1 MEILSTLEFK
11 KLLNDNPTKK
21 FVFTEW
27 IPKIFTTDLHI
38 SSGDPEMPYFGAT
51 TFGGD
56 PDDDLIYDYDW
67 SINEYSD
74 DELFLVLSDDDVKEI
89 AGLFNEVVRGNSNV
103 HSNSRRGIM
112 D

>member
-1 MEILSTLEFK
+1 MEIFNKLEFK

-21 FVFTEW
+21 FVFLEW
-27 IPKIFTTDLHI
+27 VPKTYISDFHI
-38 SSGDPEMPYFGAT
+38 SSGDLKMPDFYAT

-89 AGLFNEVVRGNSNV
+89 AGLFNEVVRRNSNV